1 MNFFHFKERSFH
13 VSLYWALGNILP
25 TVDQGLAAKLKVL
38 FKKAVVLLLLCCCLV
53 AVERMSTRE

>member
-1 MNFFHFKERSFH
+1 M
-13 VSLYWALGNILP
+13 SLYWALGNILP